1 VQSQI
6 TKNILNTIIYCDI
19 LNFPLTSFEV
29 WKYLTVIDE
38 HSMSNWT
45 WTSNVQISLGE
56 IIEALESKELKKHIE
71 EFRGFYFLRGRKTL
85 VEQRI
90 QNDKNSIAKYKIAE
104 RVAWWLRF
112 VPFVRMVAVTG
123 TLAMKNPEKNSDI
136 DFLVVLE
143 KGRIWTGRLL
153 VTLAVHLLGK
163 RRHGDKIK
171 NRICLNYFIT
181 TGSLEIKRQD
191 LFAANEYSFIYPIF
205 DSLVIPSG
213 AERSREIY
221 VNKALASHAIST
233 QISPRVPINRDLVE
247 MTKNECGMTKKSV
260 FCQFG
265 EANIEWMK
273 KFKPNFK
280 FSELK
285 PSKYY
290 MEHSRF
296 SRFIQKPREVLLNF
310 IFGDRIESWLKRKQ
324 IARIKRNPLTYKKGG
339 YVEYDDENLV
349 FLPEPQGPGILEKFK
364 ASTSKKDF
372 L

>member
-6 TKNILNTIIYCDI
+6 TKNILNTIIYYDI
-19 LNFPLTSFEV
+19 LNYPLTAFEV
-29 WKYLTVIDE
+29 WKYLTVIE
-38 HSMSNWT
+38 RHSMSN

-56 IIEALESKELKKHIE
+56 IIEALESKELKKKIE
-71 EFRGFYFLRGRKTL
+71 EFQGFYFLKGRKVL
-85 VEQRI
+85 VERRI
-90 QNDKNSIAKYKIAE
+90 QNDKNSIVKYKIAE
-104 RVAWWLRF
+104 WVAKWLRF
-112 VPFVRMVAVTG
+112 VPFVRMAAVTG
-123 TLAMKNPEKNSDI
+123 TLAMKNLEKNSDI

-163 RRHGDKIK
+163 RRHSDKIK

-191 LFAANEYSFIYPIF
+191 LFAANEYSFIYPLF
-205 DSLVIPSG
+205 DSEAVIPSR
-213 AERSREIY
+213 AERSRGIY
-221 VNKALASHAIST
+221 GNKALASHAIST

-296 SRFIQKPREVLLNF
+296 SRFIQKTREDLINF
-310 IFGDRIESWLKRKQ
+310 LGGDRIESWLKRKQ

-339 YVEYDDENLV
+339 YVEYTDENLV
-349 FLPEPQGPGILEKFK
+349 FLPEPQGPKIFEKYK
-364 ASTSKKDF
+364 EKTEISRPYN
-372 L
+372 